1 MTIIYS
7 VGKMLFG
14 LPRSHFRLSAQD
26 MHLVIH
32 KANSDAR

>member
-14 LPRSHFRLSAQD
+14 LPRSHFSLSAQD
-26 MHLVIH
+26 MHLVTH